1 MSEFGLSA
9 LLNRLGWDSA
19 RDDEFA
25 PLAGEAIPARVTRVD
40 RGMVHV
46 ITGGNALRITVP
58 PTVEVAVG
66 DWVALTNADRSWRLD
81 RVLARRS
88 SIQRAAV
95 SGESASHLLATN
107 VDVMLVVVPAV
118 PEPRLGMAERLIALA
133 WDCGATPLVVL
144 TKADLAPDADA
155 IADDLR
161 AAAPGIDVVA
171 VTAAR
176 PDGYSALQAHLV
188 PGRTFCLV
196 GRSGAGKSTL
206 ANALL
211 GEDRFAVTDIRSD
224 GKGRHTT
231 TFRELVTL
239 PGGAVLID
247 TPGLRGVGLWLG
259 GDGLDRAFS
268 DIEDLALSCRFSDC
282 GHHTEPGCAVQ
293 AALDDGTLAER
304 RLQSWRKLQREAAW
318 MARRTD
324 ARLRAEEG
332 RRWKAVSME
341 MRRSRRARP

>member
-1 MSEFGLSA
+1 MVDVLTSDNPL
-9 LLNRLGWDSA
+9 RLA
-19 RDDEFA
+19 
-25 PLAGEAIPARVTRVD
+25 
-40 RGMVHV
+40 
-46 ITGGNALRITVP
+46 VP
-58 PTVEVAVG
+58 PTVDVAVG
-66 DWVALTNADRSWRLD
+66 DWVALTAEDRSWRLD
-81 RVLARRS
+81 AVLSRRS

-95 SGESASHLLATN
+95 NGESAAQLLASN

-133 WDCGATPLVVL
+133 WDSGAMPLVVL
-144 TKADLAPDADA
+144 TKADLAADADA
-155 IADDLR
+155 IVEDLR
-161 AAAPGIDVVA
+161 ATAPGVEVVA
-171 VTAAR
+171 VTATR
-176 PDGYSALQAHLV
+176 EDGYAALEEHLS

-211 GEDRFAVTDIRSD
+211 GEHRFAVTDIRSD
-224 GKGRHTT
+224 GKARHTT
-231 TFRELVTL
+231 TYRALVVL
-239 PGGAVLID
+239 PSGAVLID

-259 GDGLDRAFS
+259 GEGLDRAFS
-268 DIEDLALSCRFSDC
+268 DIEELASSCRFNDC
-282 GHHTEPGCAVQ
+282 GHDTEPGCAVQ

-341 MRRSRRARP
+341 MRRTRRARP